1 MKRNDFRLLTKIK
14 RCIQAFVYYIYNH
27 LVTNVP
33 IYSVRHFYLRRLL
46 RIKIG
51 SNSAIHMGCFFTGN
65 KIVIGNNTVVNRN
78 CYLDGRFSLEI
89 GDNVSVSPETFILSL
104 THDLENNQF
113 EAVGKKTVI
122 MDYVWI
128 GVRAIVL
135 PGVRLGKGSV
145 VGAGSV
151 VTKSCKDYEIIG
163 GMPARKIGTR
173 KVQPEYTLRYFPLF
187 DTDVTL

>member
-1 MKRNDFRLLTKIK
+1 MIK
-14 RCIQAFVYYIYNH
+14 RTRRIVRAFTFYFYN
-27 LVTNVP
+27 NWISNFP
-33 IYSVRHFYLRRLL
+33 SYNIRCAYLRKVLK
-46 RIKIG
+46 IKIG
-51 SNSAIHMGCFFTGN
+51 KETAIHMGCFFTGKN
-65 KIVIGNNTVVNRN
+65 ITIGNNTVINRN

-89 GDNVSVSPETFILSL
+89 GDNVSISPETFILSL

-135 PGVRLGKGSV
+135 PGVRIGKGSV

-151 VTKSCKDYEIIG
+151 VTKSCKDYEILG
-163 GMPARKIGTR
+163 GIPARKIGTR
-173 KVQPEYTLRYFPLF
+173 KVRPEYTLRYFPLF
-187 DTDVTL
+187 DTDVTI